1 MQAESMMA
9 DFMPHGHCYF
19 WEPYILWSHAFSD
32 GIIALAYMVI
42 PFSLFYIFNK
52 RKDFT
57 YRWMVVLF
65 AVFIFGCGVT
75 HIFDVINIWYPI
87 YRIDSAVRIITALAS
102 IGTAIV
108 LIKFTHR
115 ITLIPTGR
123 QWAQVNEE
131 LSASNEELSAANEE
145 LHAANEELQAANE
158 ELTLLNEQLSDAKEE
173 IQRLSKEKLQHSQQ
187 KYQDLAESISDI
199 FFALDA
205 SFHFTHWN
213 KASEEFSGISADL
226 AVGKSMYELY
236 PHLRDSP
243 LDQLYKKVMQTGRP
257 DKFIY
262 ELGPKYEN
270 RVHEVNAYPTTE
282 GISVITVDITSLQQ
296 AQNQIE
302 EQKKQLELALW
313 GADLGIWER
322 DLVNDT
328 LHCDDRYL
336 QITGMKREDMET
348 KLSDFT
354 KRIHPEDRAS
364 VMEKLKTHEE
374 GKAQSYREQ
383 YRIIDPSGQEKH
395 KWVMSSAKIVK
406 RNPEGRALRIV
417 GVLQDITEMKQAE
430 ESNRFFKYLI
440 DHTDDPIY
448 WIDPHNDFRFVYVNE
463 AACRHYGL
471 PEEKLLNM
479 SLPEWDPTFTMERC
493 HLHWERIKREKYL
506 NFESIHR
513 NAKGE
518 EIPVEI
524 STNYLKYGDR
534 EFFGGHFR
542 NISERKAH
550 ENKII
555 ELQQRLEGIIDSAM
569 DAIITTDAEQQIM
582 IFNKSA
588 EQMFGY
594 TAQQIIGQPLS
605 RLIPERFH
613 SSHSSH
619 ILDFGASGKSNR
631 KMGTNQSVF
640 GINLMGKE
648 FPIEASISQVKV
660 GTQKYFTVIMR
671 DITQRLQRE
680 QQEKAL
686 NKELIQQNEQ
696 LQQFGYITSHNLRS
710 PVASLLGLIEVID
723 ENEIKDPTYV
733 QALHRIRVTAE
744 KMDEIIQDLNQ
755 ILEYQKSINA
765 QREWVNFE
773 DILESVKILIA
784 SSIQATNAKITAS
797 FEVSQLYTV
806 KSYFQS
812 IFHNLLSNAIKY
824 KAPKRV
830 PEIRI
835 KTRKEKNDIIIE
847 ISDNG
852 LGIDLKKNREKVFGL
867 YKRFHHHVEG
877 KGIGLHLVKTQTEA
891 LNGKVK
897 VDSQLGKGTTFTLT
911 LPIAED
917 KEG

>member
-19 WEPYILWSHAFSD
+19 WEPYILWSHAFAD

-42 PFSLFYIFNK
+42 PFSLFYIFNR

-65 AVFIFGCGVT
+65 AIFIFGCGVT

-108 LIKFTHR
+108 LIRFTPK

-123 QWAQVNEE
+123 EWAEVNEE
-131 LSASNEELSAANEE
+131 LSASNEELS
-145 LHAANEELQAANE
+145 AANEELQAANE
-158 ELTLLNEQLSDAKEE
+158 ELTLLNEQLSAAKEE
-173 IQRLSKEKLQHSQQ
+173 IQRLSQEKLQLSQQ
-187 KYQDLAESISDI
+187 KYRDLAESISDI
-199 FFALDA
+199 FFALDT

-213 KASEEFSGISADL
+213 KASEEFSGISADQ

-236 PHLRDSP
+236 PHLKDSP
-243 LDQLYKKVMQTGRP
+243 LDQLYRKVMQTGKAA
-257 DKFIY
+257 KFIY
-262 ELGPKYEN
+262 ELGPQYEN
-270 RVHEVNAYPTTE
+270 RIHEVNAYPTTE
-282 GISVITVDITSLQQ
+282 GISVITVDITTLQQ
-296 AQNQIE
+296 AQKQVE
-302 EQKKQLELALW
+302 EQKKQLELVLW
-313 GADLGIWER
+313 AAGLGTWER

-328 LHCDDRYL
+328 LLCDERYL
-336 QITGMKREDMET
+336 QITGLNPIAPEQR
-348 KLSDFT
+348 LSEFT
-354 KRIHPEDRAS
+354 NRIHPDDLPS
-364 VMEKLKTHEE
+364 VLQTLRLHEE
-374 GKAQSYREQ
+374 GSTPSYREQ
-383 YRIIDPSGQEKH
+383 YRIMNAQGIY

-406 RNPEGRALRIV
+406 RNSDGKALRIV
-417 GVLQDITEMKQAE
+417 GVLQDISEMKQAE

-448 WIDPHNDFRFVYVNE
+448 WIDPHNNFRFVYVNE
-463 AACRHYGL
+463 AACRHYDL
-471 PEEKLLNM
+471 PKEKLLQM
-479 SLPEWDPTFTMERC
+479 TLPEWDPTMTLEAC
-493 HLHWERIKREKYL
+493 HLHWEKIKKEGSL
-506 NFESIHR
+506 NFETIHLNGR
-513 NAKGE
+513 GE
-518 EIPVEI
+518 KIPVEI
-524 STNYLKYGDR
+524 STNYLKYGER

-542 NISERKAH
+542 NISERKTH

-594 TAQQIIGQPLS
+594 TAQQVIGQPLS
-605 RLIPERFH
+605 KLIPERFH
-613 SSHSSH
+613 TFHRSH
-619 ILDFGASGKSNR
+619 IQEFGASEKANR
-631 KMGTNQSVF
+631 KMGNNQAVF
-640 GINLMGKE
+640 GVNLMGKE

-686 NKELIQQNEQ
+686 NQELIQQNEQ

-710 PVASLLGLIEVID
+710 PVASLLGLVEVID
-723 ENEIKDPTYV
+723 EDEIKNPTYV

-765 QREWVNFE
+765 QKEWVNLE
-773 DILESVKILIA
+773 DILEGVKILIA
-784 SSIQATNAKITAS
+784 SSIQATHAKISAS
-797 FEVSQLYTV
+797 FEVSRVYTV
-806 KSYFQS
+806 KSYLQS

-830 PEIRI
+830 PEITI
-835 KTRKEKNDIIIE
+835 NTRKEKNDIIIE
-847 ISDNG
+847 ITDNG
-852 LGIDLKKNREKVFGL
+852 LGIDLKKNRDKVFGL